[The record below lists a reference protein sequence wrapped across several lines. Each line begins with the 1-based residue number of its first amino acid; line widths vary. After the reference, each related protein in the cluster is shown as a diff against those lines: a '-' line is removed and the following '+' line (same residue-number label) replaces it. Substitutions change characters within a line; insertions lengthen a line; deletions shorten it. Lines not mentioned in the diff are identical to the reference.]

1 MHFLLG
7 CDAVDCC
14 TEENTDSPV
23 EYQIPNV
30 HPAALAPVSNMGK
43 HSITLF
49 DGSTVNADAWSW
61 RFGPEK
67 ITAFT
72 TPVAG
77 NASQGVLHQWIP
89 NMVGV
94 NYTNQYVNYTGVPV
108 AEQAMFARTFDGYA
122 LLEGICKNV
131 VTCQDAHR
139 QGKLSAKHLRFARA
153 GSLKRK

>member
-14 TEENTDSPV
+14 TETNTDDPY

-30 HPAALAPVSNMGK
+30 HPAVIAPVSNMGK
-43 HSITLF
+43 HNISLF
-49 DGSTVNADAWSW
+49 DGSQVRADAWSW
-61 RFGPEK
+61 KFGPER

-77 NASQGVLHQWIP
+77 NASQATLHQWTASVEGQ
-89 NMVGV
+89 NF
-94 NYTNQYVNYTGVPV
+94 TNQYVNFTAIP
-108 AEQAMFARTFDGYA
+108 ENERPMFARTFDGYS

-131 VTCQDAHR
+131 VTCQDAHK
-139 QGKLSAKHLRFARA
+139 QGKLSAKNLRFARA